1 MSTQVFNIELE
12 AESDLTLTF
21 VYNDSITGLPVDLT
35 GYKAEMQV
43 RQKYDGYDN
52 QNISLEFNTNVNGGI
67 TLGGTAGTVTLAIPS
82 SATSQYTWTDGVYD
96 LFLVSNTGVRTK
108 FLKGFFT
115 IIQNVTRSEQSSL

>member
-1 MSTQVFNIELE
+1 
-12 AESDLTLTF
+12 
-21 VYNDSITGLPVDLT
+21 
-35 GYKAEMQV
+35 MQV

-82 SATSQYTWTDGVYD
+82 SDTSQYTWTDGVYD
-96 LFLVSNTGVRTK
+96 LFLVSSTGVRTK